1 MSDEL
6 MTIQDIADLFRCNYR
21 TARDV
26 KVKLVGFP
34 QPAPGS
40 SLRIPLWL
48 RSEVRAFLHRKP
60 EKTRTNPAFKENR
73 L

>member
-1 MSDEL
+1 MNDEL
-6 MTIQDIADLFRCNYR
+6 LTIQDIADLFRCNYR

-26 KVKLVGFP
+26 KVKLIGFP
-34 QPAPGS
+34 KPAPGS

-48 RSEVRAFLHRKP
+48 RADVRDFLRG
-60 EKTRTNPAFKENR
+60 KTTQTRINPALSENR